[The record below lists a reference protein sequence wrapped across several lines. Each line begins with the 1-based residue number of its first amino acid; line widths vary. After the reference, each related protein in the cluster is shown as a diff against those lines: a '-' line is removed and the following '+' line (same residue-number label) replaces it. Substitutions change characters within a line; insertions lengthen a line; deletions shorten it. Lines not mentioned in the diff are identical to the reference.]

1 MRSVVCRAAART
13 TSSISTA
20 ATFPSPFQPS
30 HIPPVRRH
38 PLGSFSSSA
47 LDQTDNKMLYWL
59 LKSEPDPHI
68 LKWADGTPYDA
79 AQSLQMVRAGGEG
92 GAVYTGVR
100 NFQARNNLLKMNAGD
115 ACVFYHSSC
124 KVPGAAGVVTVLGK
138 AVPDPDAEKAGHP
151 FFDEKHTGA
160 SPRWYSVP
168 IGFTSEFPRFM
179 SLTDLRAD
187 PALAASDIVL
197 FRQGRL
203 SVQPLT
209 KEQFDRIVELG
220 SSSGSSSGS
229 GSSSSSSEAAVKGK
243 GKGKRQKEKG
253 EETGEGE
260 GEAKKAK
267 AK

>member
-1 MRSVVCRAAART
+1 
-13 TSSISTA
+13 
-20 ATFPSPFQPS
+20 
-30 HIPPVRRH
+30 
-38 PLGSFSSSA
+38 
-47 LDQTDNKMLYWL
+47 MLYWL

-79 AQSLQMVRAGGEG
+79 AQSLQVVRAGGAG

-220 SSSGSSSGS
+220 SSSGSGSGSSGS
-229 GSSSSSSEAAVKGK
+229 GSSSSSSEAPVKVK

-267 AK
+267 AKK